1 MNQLEEFIRAH
12 RSEMDAYQPNKK
24 TWEVI
29 ERTLPGKKIKYQ
41 IYWKIAAVVFFITSV
56 YLGIAGKEILFISN
70 QEIANSDFQSTETFY
85 LNQIQERSNWLIQSG
100 NPDVITQYKEM
111 VALEAM
117 YEVLHVKWLEHPEPF
132 LEEAMKLNLIIRA

>member
-1 MNQLEEFIRAH
+1 MNQLEEFIRVH

-24 TWEVI
+24 TWEAI

-41 IYWKIAAVVFFITSV
+41 IYWKIAAVIFFLTSI

-70 QEIANSDFQSTETFY
+70 QQIANSDFQSTETFY

-100 NPDVITQYKEM
+100 NLQ
-111 VALEAM
+111 
-117 YEVLHVKWLEHPEPF
+117 
-132 LEEAMKLNLIIRA
+132 